1 MEKLEIKRFA
11 CDLTAVLGSIL
22 QHVLTVLPISRLIV
36 AKTLFLV
43 IKLAVNL
50 VVGFWLL
57 LGTLC
62 KVTVFMNLACIGYLF
77 LNFRVNSISVH
88 LPR

>member
-57 LGTLC
+57 LGALC
-62 KVTVFMNLACIGYLF
+62 KVAVFYEFGLYRLF
-77 LNFRVNSISVH
+77 V
-88 LPR
+88 P